1 MLQLQGTWLSH
12 LKSECDKP
20 YFKALST
27 FVQSEYSEQSCYP
40 PIDQLFNAFSCCS
53 FEAVRVV
60 IIGQDPYH
68 SEGQANGLCFSV
80 NDDVAPLPKSLQNIF
95 KEIASDLNIALP
107 ENGNLERWAKQ
118 GVLLLNTVLTVEEGM
133 PDSHSKIG
141 WQKFTDKVLEI
152 INEEKEHVVFLLWG
166 KKAQDKG
173 KLIDEKK
180 HLVLK
185 SVHPS
190 PLSVYRGFYGC
201 KHFSKTN
208 SYLVENGEKEI
219 VW

>member
-1 MLQLQGTWLSH
+1 ME
-12 LKSECDKP
+12 SEWEVRLAEEFKKP
-20 YFKALST
+20 YYQKIESAIN
-27 FVQSEYSEQSCYP
+27 EAYSSKHVFPEKREV
-40 PIDQLFNAFSCCS
+40 FNAFKFCG
-53 FEAVRVV
+53 FNELKVV
-60 IIGQDPYH
+60 IIGQDPYPTAGH
-68 SEGQANGLCFSV
+68 ANGLCFSV

-107 ENGNLERWAKQ
+107 KNGNLERWAKQ
-118 GVLLLNTVLTVEEGM
+118 GVLLLNTVLTVEEGT

>member
-1 MLQLQGTWLSH
+1 ME
-12 LKSECDKP
+12 SEWEVRLAEEFKKP
-20 YFKALST
+20 YYKKIETTLS
-27 FVQSEYSEQSCYP
+27 EAYSSRNVFPQKTE
-40 PIDQLFNAFSCCS
+40 IFNAFKFCG
-53 FEAVRVV
+53 FNELKVV
-60 IIGQDPYH
+60 IIGQDPYPTAGH
-68 SEGQANGLCFSV
+68 ANGLCFSV

-141 WQKFTDKVLEI
+141 WQKFTDRVLEV

-208 SYLVENGEKEI
+208 GYLVENGEKEI